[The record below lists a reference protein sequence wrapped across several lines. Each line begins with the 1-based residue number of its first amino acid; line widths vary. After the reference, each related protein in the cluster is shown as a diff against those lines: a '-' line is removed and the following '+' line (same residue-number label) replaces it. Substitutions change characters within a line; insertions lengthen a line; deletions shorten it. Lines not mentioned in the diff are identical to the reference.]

1 MTYLNQPDYV
11 RYLCNCG
18 SLKPISKIYFCR
30 HCLMIRCGYCVCQEV
45 DSHYCPNCMENL
57 PSSEVRL
64 KKNKCSNC
72 FDCPCC
78 FQTLSTRAGLAPVR
92 AAAPT
97 EGEENKDVKATPKKV
112 YYLFCSLCRWSSRDA
127 GIPDQSVATG
137 GWPEQENPH
146 VTRINALIDY
156 HKVLA
161 SIEKQQ
167 CERKKI
173 HPKRSFMPVQTMYSF
188 TSALVRKRI
197 GRPMKP
203 PLQSQS
209 SAQPVPSVASE
220 EVDELPSDIFTE
232 SVDITKIT
240 TLEQR
245 LQHPEVQAEKINELR
260 PQHRQFLVK
269 RSQRCRVCE
278 HNVSKSDLCPQS
290 TKFKILL
297 AAFYHIPEVKIVT
310 CEPLRPGK
318 SSELLLK
325 FCNPTQH
332 QTQITILP
340 LDTLLS
346 SSLTEEKDIKQED
359 TQNLVNE
366 SSNLLPSTVR
376 QAPVTEDPKAIKV
389 VPNADLILPHSSLIL
404 PPRDDAAEYDDTNDN
419 HNFQDDPKY
428 VKYTNY
434 VKLIQKDNMNFI
446 IYTIFFRLVV
456 WRKGNKA
463 VIRLHV
469 IPHDINKDN
478 EDSIIVGFVM
488 QHGYVNTIAALEH
501 KSPQKVDVKVKL
513 YLTVGQLVGET

>member
-146 VTRINALIDY
+146 VMRINALIDY

-173 HPKRSFMPVQTMYSF
+173 HPKRSFMPAQTMYSF

-203 PLQSQS
+203 PMQSQS
-209 SAQPVPSVASE
+209 SAQPVPSIASE
-220 EVDELPSDIFTE
+220 EVDELSSDIFTE

-297 AAFYHIPEVKIVT
+297 AAFHHIPEVKIVT
-310 CEPLRPGK
+310 CEPLRSGK

-340 LDTLLS
+340 LDTSLS
-346 SSLTEEKDIKQED
+346 TSLTEEKDVKQED
-359 TQNLVNE
+359 TQTSE

-419 HNFQDDPKY
+419 HNFQDDPKCA
-428 VKYTNY
+428 
-434 VKLIQKDNMNFI
+434 LI
-446 IYTIFFRLVV
+446 
-456 WRKGNKA
+456 RKGNKA

-469 IPHDINKDN
+469 IPHDTNKDN
-478 EDSIIVGFVM
+478 EDPIIVGFVM
-488 QHGYVNTIAALEH
+488 QHGYVNTIVLKQ
-501 KSPQKVDVKVKL
+501 KSPQKVDAKVKL

>member
-1 MTYLNQPDYV
+1 MTYLNQPEYV
-11 RYLCNCG
+11 RYVCNCG

-78 FQTLSTRAGLAPVR
+78 FQTLSTRAGLASPKVPGT
-92 AAAPT
+92 ATAT
-97 EGEENKDVKATPKKV
+97 EGEENKDVKSTPKKI

-127 GIPDQSVATG
+127 GIPDQTAATG
-137 GWPEQENPH
+137 GWPELENPH
-146 VTRINALIDY
+146 TIRINTLIDY

-167 CERKKI
+167 CERKKYQ
-173 HPKRSFMPVQTMYSF
+173 PKRSYMPAQSVYSF

-197 GRPMKP
+197 GRPIKP
-203 PLQSQS
+203 PVQSH
-209 SAQPVPSVASE
+209 SAAHPVPSTASE
-220 EVDELPSDIFTE
+220 EVEELPSDIFTE
-232 SVDITKIT
+232 PVDITKVT

-245 LQHPEVQAEKINELR
+245 LQYPEAQVEKINDLR

-310 CEPLRPGK
+310 CEPLRPGI

-340 LDTLLS
+340 LDTPLS
-346 SSLTEEKDIKQED
+346 ISFLEEKENVIQED
-359 TQNLVNE
+359 TQE
-366 SSNLLPSTVR
+366 SSESSLASTVR
-376 QAPVTEDPKAIKV
+376 QAPVIEDPKSIKV
-389 VPNADLILPHSSLIL
+389 TPNADILLPHSSFIL
-404 PPRDDAAEYDDTNDN
+404 PQRDDAAEYDDTSDN
-419 HNFQDDPKY
+419 HNFQDDPK
-428 VKYTNY
+428 
-434 VKLIQKDNMNFI
+434 
-446 IYTIFFRLVV
+446 LVV

-469 IPHDINKDN
+469 TPRETIENQENP
-478 EDSIIVGFVM
+478 IVIGFVM
-488 QHGYVNTIAALEH
+488 QHGYVNTIPALEH
-501 KSPQKVDVKVKL
+501 KLPQKADVKLQL
-513 YLTVGQLVGET
+513 YLTLGQLVGET

>member
-11 RYLCNCG
+11 RYVCNCG

-78 FQTLSTRAGLAPVR
+78 FQTLSTRAGLAATVK
-92 AAAPT
+92 ATAS

-146 VTRINALIDY
+146 TTRINALIDY
-156 HKVLA
+156 HKILA

-167 CERKKI
+167 CERKKF
-173 HPKRSFMPVQTMYSF
+173 HPKRSFMPAQTMYSF
-188 TSALVRKRI
+188 TSALLRKRI
-197 GRPMKP
+197 GRPLKP
-203 PLQSQS
+203 PMQSQS
-209 SAQPVPSVASE
+209 TAQPAPSVATE
-220 EVDELPSDIFTE
+220 EIEELPGDIFTE
-232 SVDITKIT
+232 SVDITKVT

-245 LQHPEVQAEKINELR
+245 LQYPEVQAEKINELR

-290 TKFKILL
+290 IKFKILL

-340 LDTLLS
+340 LDTSLS
-346 SSLTEEKDIKQED
+346 TSFIKEKDPKQED
-359 TQNLVNE
+359 TQQGSE
-366 SSNLLPSTVR
+366 SPNLLPSTVR
-376 QAPVTEDPKAIKV
+376 QAPVTEDPKPIKV
-389 VPNADLILPHSSLIL
+389 IPNADLILPHSALIL

-419 HNFQDDPKY
+419 HNFQDDPK
-428 VKYTNY
+428 
-434 VKLIQKDNMNFI
+434 
-446 IYTIFFRLVV
+446 LVV

-469 IPHDINKDN
+469 IPHDTSENS
-478 EDSIIVGFVM
+478 EESVLVGFVM

-513 YLTVGQLVGET
+513 YLNVGQLVDKA

>member
-1 MTYLNQPDYV
+1 
-11 RYLCNCG
+11 
-18 SLKPISKIYFCR
+18 
-30 HCLMIRCGYCVCQEV
+30 MIRCGYCVCQEV

-78 FQTLSTRAGLAPVR
+78 FQTLSTRAGLASQKVPGIGASAS
-92 AAAPT
+92 AAA
-97 EGEENKDVKATPKKV
+97 EGEENKDVKSTPKKV

-137 GWPEQENPH
+137 AWPEQENPH
-146 VTRINALIDY
+146 TMRINILIDY

-167 CERKKI
+167 CERKKFQ
-173 HPKRSFMPVQTMYSF
+173 PKRSFMPAQAMYSF

-197 GRPMKP
+197 GRPIKP
-203 PLQSQS
+203 PVQSQS
-209 SAQPVPSVASE
+209 AAHPVPSVASE
-220 EVDELPSDIFTE
+220 QVEELPSDIFTE
-232 SVDITKIT
+232 SVDITKVT

-245 LQHPEVQAEKINELR
+245 LQYPEVQAEKINDLR
-260 PQHRQFLVK
+260 PHHRQFLVK

-297 AAFYHIPEVKIVT
+297 AAIYHIPEIKIVT
-310 CEPLRPGK
+310 CEPLRPGR

-332 QTQITILP
+332 QTQITVLP
-340 LDTLLS
+340 LDTSLSISFIEEKEDVKQEDAQEGSESSLLS
-346 SSLTEEKDIKQED
+346 SST
-359 TQNLVNE
+359 
-366 SSNLLPSTVR
+366 R
-376 QAPVTEDPKAIKV
+376 QAPVIEDPKPIKV
-389 VPNADLILPHSSLIL
+389 TPNADILLPQSPFILPR
-404 PPRDDAAEYDDTNDN
+404 RDDAAEYDDTSDT
-419 HNFQDDPKY
+419 HNFQDDP
-428 VKYTNY
+428 N
-434 VKLIQKDNMNFI
+434 
-446 IYTIFFRLVV
+446 LVV

-469 IPHDINKDN
+469 TPHETANN
-478 EDSIIVGFVM
+478 ETPIVIGFVM

-501 KSPQKVDVKVKL
+501 KAPQKIDVKVKL
-513 YLTVGQLVGET
+513 YLSLGQLIGEA

>member
-1 MTYLNQPDYV
+1 
-11 RYLCNCG
+11 
-18 SLKPISKIYFCR
+18 
-30 HCLMIRCGYCVCQEV
+30 
-45 DSHYCPNCMENL
+45 MENL

-78 FQTLSTRAGLAPVR
+78 FQTLSTRAGLAPGLKPT
-92 AAAPT
+92 AAAGA

-146 VTRINALIDY
+146 TTRIHALIDY
-156 HKVLA
+156 HKILA

-167 CERKKI
+167 CERKKF
-173 HPKRSFMPVQTMYSF
+173 HPKRSFMPAQTMYSF

-197 GRPMKP
+197 GRPIKP
-203 PLQSQS
+203 PTQSQS
-209 SAQPVPSVASE
+209 TAQPAPSVASE
-220 EVDELPSDIFTE
+220 EVEELPNDIFTE

-245 LQHPEVQAEKINELR
+245 LQYPEVQAEKINELR

-269 RSQRCRVCE
+269 RSQRCKVCE
-278 HNVSKSDLCPQS
+278 HNVIKSDLCPQS

-318 SSELLLK
+318 TSELLLK

-332 QTQITILP
+332 QTQIVILS
-340 LDTLLS
+340 LDASLS
-346 SSLTEEKDIKQED
+346 TSVVEEKDVKAED
-359 TQNLVNE
+359 TQQGSE
-366 SSNLLPSTVR
+366 SPNLLPSAIR
-376 QAPVTEDPKAIKV
+376 QAPVIEDPKSIKIT
-389 VPNADLILPHSSLIL
+389 PNADLILPKNPLIL
-404 PPRDDAAEYDDTNDN
+404 PPRNDAAEYDDTSDN
-419 HNFQDDPKY
+419 HNFQDDPK
-428 VKYTNY
+428 
-434 VKLIQKDNMNFI
+434 
-446 IYTIFFRLVV
+446 LVV

-469 IPHDINKDN
+469 TPHDDINENK
-478 EDSIIVGFVM
+478 EKSVVIGFVM

-501 KSPQKVDVKVKL
+501 KSPQKVDVKVRL
-513 YLTVGQLVGET
+513 YLTVGQLVSEG

>member
-78 FQTLSTRAGLAPVR
+78 FQTLSTRAGIAPMR
-92 AAAPT
+92 ATAST
-97 EGEENKDVKATPKKV
+97 DGEENKDVKATPKKV

-167 CERKKI
+167 CERKKF
-173 HPKRSFMPVQTMYSF
+173 HPKRSFMPAQTMYSF

-209 SAQPVPSVASE
+209 SAQPVPSVARE

-232 SVDITKIT
+232 SVDITKVT

-245 LQHPEVQAEKINELR
+245 LQHPEVQPEKINELR

-340 LDTLLS
+340 LDTSLS
-346 SSLTEEKDIKQED
+346 TSLTDEKDVKQED
-359 TQNLVNE
+359 TQGSE
-366 SSNLLPSTVR
+366 SPNLLPSTVR
-376 QAPVTEDPKAIKV
+376 QAPVTEDPKSIKV
-389 VPNADLILPHSSLIL
+389 VPNADLMMPHSSLIL
-404 PPRDDAAEYDDTNDN
+404 PPRDDAAEYDDTSDN
-419 HNFQDDPKY
+419 HNFQDDPK
-428 VKYTNY
+428 
-434 VKLIQKDNMNFI
+434 
-446 IYTIFFRLVV
+446 LVV

-469 IPHDINKDN
+469 TPHGTNKDN
-478 EDSIIVGFVM
+478 EDPVIVGFVM

-501 KSPQKVDVKVKL
+501 KSPQKVDVKIKL